1 MKVAFI
7 TRSTLYTVKG
17 GDTTQ
22 VIQTARHLGQLGVT
36 VDIKLTHEKIDYSR
50 YDLLHFF
57 NIIRPSD
64 ILCHIQKSR
73 KPFTLTTILI
83 DYSEYDRQYRKGLPG
98 FLLRGFS
105 ADKIE
110 YLKTIGRFLKGNDK
124 LMTLSYL
131 WKGQKKCIEQI
142 LGEAS
147 LLFSNSTMEYKK
159 LLQQYA
165 CSTNCITIP
174 NGIDPGL
181 FVFNENLQKDTRL
194 VLCVGRIEGI
204 KNQANLIRALNNT
217 KYQLLIIGSPAPNQ
231 FSYYRECRN
240 IAAPNVKFIEH
251 LEQDELV
258 QYYQKAGVHVLPSWF
273 ESCGLSSLEAGA
285 MGCNIVATRKGYTH
299 EYYEDYAFYC
309 DPGSPAS
316 IFEAVENAAKAGFPK
331 ALRNKILSC
340 YTWLQAATSI
350 VKGYN
355 LIHIYS

>member
-17 GDTTQ
+17 GDTVQ
-22 VIQTARHLGQLGVT
+22 VIQTARHLGRLGIT
-36 VDIKLTHEKIDYSR
+36 VDIKLTHEKIDYSG

-57 NIIRPSD
+57 NMIRPSD

-73 KPFTLTTILI
+73 KPFTLSTILI
-83 DYSEYDRQYRKGLPG
+83 DYSEYDKNYRKGLAG
-98 FLLRGFS
+98 MLLRRLS

-110 YLKTIGRFLKGNDK
+110 YLKTVARFLKGNDK
-124 LMTLSYL
+124 LMSLSYL
-131 WKGQKKCIEQI
+131 WKGQRKCIEQI
-142 LGEAS
+142 LNEAS
-147 LLFSNSTMEYKK
+147 LLFSNSSMEYRKI
-159 LLQQYA
+159 LQQYA
-165 CSTNCITIP
+165 CSTDCITIP

-181 FVFNENLQKDTRL
+181 FVFNESLQKDAHL

-204 KNQANLIRALNNT
+204 KNQLNLIRALNNT
-217 KYQLLIIGSPAPNQ
+217 AYKLLIIGSPAPNQ
-231 FSYYRECRN
+231 LSYYRECRK
-240 IAAPNVKFIEH
+240 AAATNVQFIEQ
-251 LEQDELV
+251 LTQDELV
-258 QYYQKAGVHVLPSWF
+258 QYYQKAAVHVLPSWF

-285 MGCNIVATRKGYTH
+285 MGCNIVATRKGYTQ

-331 ALRNKILSC
+331 ALRDKILSC
-340 YTWLQAATSI
+340 YTWVQAAAGI

-355 LIHIYS
+355 LIPIYP